1 MNRAG
6 QIATRVANRPPQPAD
21 AVIRS
26 LDDDGRKSV
35 ETLVNKLFREI
46 RGARSGWRQAWPTT
60 EALDAAKVSWLKTFL
75 ENGIGDWDNQVAYGM
90 QRLRAEPSDW
100 VPSPG
105 KFATWCQ
112 PTPEALGLPP
122 LEVAYA
128 EALSKSHPAMA
139 GEARWSSPAVYHAAA
154 RAGFSNLQRLG
165 RSDGLA
171 ALEEQYRRIRQQLV
185 LGEPLPPVP
194 QAAITVQPH
203 RTPEVGRAALA
214 ELRAKMKG
222 ARHA

>member
-6 QIATRVANRPPQPAD
+6 QLATQIARRPPQPAD

-26 LDDDGRKSV
+26 LDDEGRNAV

-46 RGARSGWRQAWPTT
+46 RGARSGWRQAWPNT

-75 ENGIGDWDNQVAYGM
+75 ENGISDWDNQVAYGM

-112 PTPEALGLPP
+112 PTPESLGLPL
-122 LEVAYA
+122 LEAAYS

-139 GEARWSSPAVYHAAA
+139 GEARWSHPAVYHAAA
-154 RAGFSNLQRLG
+154 RAGFRNLQALT

-185 LGEPLPPVP
+185 RGEELPPIP
-194 QAAITVQPH
+194 QAAITAQPH
-203 RTPEVGRAALA
+203 RTPEVGNAALA
-214 ELRAKMKG
+214 ALRAKMKG
-222 ARHA
+222 ARHV